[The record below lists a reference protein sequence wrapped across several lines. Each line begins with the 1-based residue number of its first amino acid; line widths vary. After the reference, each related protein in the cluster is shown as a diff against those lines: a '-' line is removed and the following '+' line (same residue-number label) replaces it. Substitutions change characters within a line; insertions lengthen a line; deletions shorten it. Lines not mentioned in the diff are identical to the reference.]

1 MQNER
6 NDREEPN
13 AAHCVYYND
22 YYYVG
27 DGMREA
33 KFTKGPWVVHL
44 NKVGV
49 VDTSDT
55 QSYGM
60 LDVVAVVDAWDFAE
74 QHEHNAHLIAAAPE
88 LYDELLDRYTQTK
101 CGCAHPACRRCA
113 DDNDTEHVLAK
124 ARGEILKHAT

>member
-60 LDVVAVVDAWDFAE
+60 LDVVAVVDAWDFAK

-88 LYDELLDRYTQTK
+88 LYEALTQLIDDLINTDEEGLFELSETVIR
-101 CGCAHPACRRCA
+101 CR
-113 DDNDTEHVLAK
+113 LALSK
-124 ARGEILKHAT
+124 ARGEI